1 MDAYVFNSFQDDG
14 YLLSNDVN
22 LNQFLLTSTIEV
34 PISTPINTCY
44 QDNPSLP
51 TLNIPSLHN
60 AEHFDLEGQSDLMSV
75 LNSVSSYNRQE
86 KIIELEKEHS
96 WEKVIL
102 LYKPLTADNNEL
114 KKDMQARSNI
124 ANYLIYYKNTLLKL
138 INYRLDREDVDLE
151 KWNTAIEQNK
161 TLLYQRL
168 KSVNDRFKNPNTH
181 HNKGILLKLSN
192 FQSFLREPA
201 FKTVMFSN

>member
-1 MDAYVFNSFQDDG
+1 MDAYVFNSFQDEG

-22 LNQFLLTSTIEV
+22 LNQFLLTFTIEV
-34 PISTPINTCY
+34 PIPITTDTFS
-44 QDNPSLP
+44 QDHPSLP
-51 TLNIPSLHN
+51 TLNISCLSN
-60 AEHFDLEGQSDLMSV
+60 GQHFDLEGQSDLMSV

-86 KIIELEKEHS
+86 KIIQLEKEHS

-114 KKDMQARSNI
+114 KKDVEARSNI

-138 INYRLDREDVDLE
+138 INYRLDREDIDLE

-168 KSVNDRFKNPNTH
+168 KSINDK
-181 HNKGILLKLSN
+181 
-192 FQSFLREPA
+192 
-201 FKTVMFSN
+201 FKTNSTPNVPEQQMDFIEALQLPIIFEGACL

>member
-1 MDAYVFNSFQDDG
+1 MDAYVFNSFQDEG

-22 LNQFLLTSTIEV
+22 LNQFLLTFTIEV
-34 PISTPINTCY
+34 PISTPTNTY
-44 QDNPSLP
+44 FQDHPALP
-51 TLNIPSLHN
+51 TLNIPCLSN
-60 AEHFDLEGQSDLMSV
+60 GEHFDLEGQSDLMSV

-102 LYKPLTADNNEL
+102 LYKPLTADNNQL
-114 KKDMQARSNI
+114 KKDTEARSNI

-138 INYRLDREDVDLE
+138 INYRLDREDIDLV

-168 KSVNDRFKNPNTH
+168 KSINDKFKKNTTPEQQIDFIEALQLPIIFE
-181 HNKGILLKLSN
+181 GAYL
-192 FQSFLREPA
+192 
-201 FKTVMFSN
+201 